1 MARSNPFATKH
12 TRPGRLD
19 PLDADGRPIDLHA
32 LLRTLAGLGH
42 AAAIVGP
49 HGSGKSTLLRRL
61 HDAANGAGVPTLL
74 LRSAPRWDGF
84 AMPLAVMRANRQ
96 ALICLDG
103 WERLGPLRR
112 LAVRAAARCRGCRLL
127 VTAHRPAGM
136 PTLHAC
142 RPTPELFEAL
152 VRALPDASD
161 WFGTVVSVAD
171 ARAAVDHHRGDLRE
185 ALFHLYDVFEKRS
198 PASRPRCG

>member
-12 TRPGRLD
+12 TRPGRLE
-19 PLDADGRPIDLHA
+19 PLDADGRPIDLQA

-61 HDAANGAGVPTLL
+61 HDAAAGAGMPTLL
-74 LRSAPRWDGF
+74 LHSAAPWEGF
-84 AMPLAVMRANRQ
+84 AMPQAVMRAKRQ
-96 ALICLDG
+96 SLICLDG

-112 LAVRAAARCRGCRLL
+112 SVVRAAARCRGCRLL

-152 VRALPDASD
+152 VRALPGASE

-185 ALFHLYDVFEKRS
+185 ALFHLYDVFEKRRS
-198 PASRPRCG
+198 AARTQCG